1 MFFGF
6 VFNKISFVFIIYYL
20 KKEEENISSSF
31 VSIIWRRINYWYVL
45 VLLAIQERG
54 LQFGI
59 F

>member
-31 VSIIWRRINYWYVL
+31 VSKL
-45 VLLAIQERG
+45 SLLS
-54 LQFGI
+54 F

>member
-31 VSIIWRRINYWYVL
+31 VSIIWRHINYWYVL